1 MHRHVVPE
9 MQTCGRDVERSPTLT
24 FRHAGSEHKDRRRR
38 CKSCTVEVQR
48 WCVTLIG
55 QSSCMTW
62 TWKKKHTRKRR
73 LHPSVCFYRGR
84 LNEWRAVRT
93 RVSSSKHVDPS
104 IRGGLCSLP
113 NGSLS
118 NSGTTKQ
125 ESSASSSAT
134 LEWRLP
140 LTVLLHVCLVA
151 VRSRAMMMIKMSQKK
166 FFCTGA
172 SECFCIGADPEYLQ
186 PYLPS
191 LKSLEYFAC
200 V

>member
-1 MHRHVVPE
+1 MR
-9 MQTCGRDVERSPTLT
+9 
-24 FRHAGSEHKDRRRR
+24 
-38 CKSCTVEVQR
+38 
-48 WCVTLIG
+48 LIG

-84 LNEWRAVRT
+84 LNEWRAVCT

-140 LTVLLHVCLVA
+140 LTRSLAAARLSCLS
-151 VRSRAMMMIKMSQKK
+151 VRSRAMVTIKMSQKK

-172 SECFCIGADPEYLQ
+172 LECFCIGADPEYLQ